1 MGGEIGSFEARLN
14 ALRERG
20 FIVEAPT
27 GEFASE
33 GMILLEQQAQRA
45 AEIRAKILDL
55 PENCYEEK
63 EIFLKQII
71 NLEDVGSIELE
82 FQKFLR
88 QRRPWVLIADR
99 ARGKWSEEG
108 RSLELDR
115 LLNRLDLIDD
125 SLILASPRISEMIEE
140 VAPWRKIEPV
150 LEELNLRS
158 TRRTE
163 AMNGMVSVLKGRG
176 WDVTELT
183 QGAMHERFAAAD
195 KLQQLD
201 SRLKRCQRQIEVEIR
216 PFDNRTA
223 ERLWQAAEIVQR
235 DAKEESMLEIEKE
248 IEEVMLNLSRRL
260 AIVEEQL
267 TEWKNDGFNI
277 SISIPLL
284 PGEMLE
290 WEVQLPLIA
299 ERVEAVLAMRAQMEP
314 HLEQWPE
321 YRQLAERAWMHL
333 DAIDSLEVL
342 LEGLEAK
349 TKSAVATCQA
359 RLDSWGSFGID
370 TSYWAPLIESEPR
383 AVLEEL
389 DMHQSLISLIIPLI
403 EELESLDTSIR
414 GHVEVDNWLQEL
426 RNNSA
431 GISQI
436 KEVSAWLN
444 IASIRDVRH
453 REHLDEA
460 RAELATLWPDGVE
473 SDSLSL
479 QEYDTMISSIESG
492 GFRYADGVKKLRTDD
507 SNIKRVKRR
516 VESELDSWSLL
527 GWSVDGLRELL
538 VQDPVRL
545 GLDLPNI
552 RVAMSV
558 HDERIAR
565 FEPLPWGLNVE
576 LAEQVLSDMSR
587 PERLP
592 ALDSDF
598 TKIVKQLSVND
609 GSEVSDFVFSPF
621 RPSPP
626 RAKIVR
632 KIPVLKPVEDVV
644 ENQEDLED
652 VPIQDKETVENIQI
666 KEEIGVVVSNSEDE
680 VILDD
685 DLDEFVEELEQEDE
699 MVLDDEFEEVGSL
712 STELKDMFGLE
723 SNEDSWQKLVTEPLD
738 VRVQR
743 LVRLAIL
750 LGERDTEEH
759 RGLQRKLLS
768 VAKKLES
775 WTAERLSWRRAS
787 SGNGLLM
794 DAKDLG
800 ALLAEIP
807 GPGTFIPV
815 STDKFL
821 LPDEDDLVGLS
832 TAISR
837 LEKAVYL
844 PSAKAPVLK
853 QVEA

>member
-1 MGGEIGSFEARLN
+1 
-14 ALRERG
+14 
-20 FIVEAPT
+20 
-27 GEFASE
+27 
-33 GMILLEQQAQRA
+33 
-45 AEIRAKILDL
+45 
-55 PENCYEEK
+55 
-63 EIFLKQII
+63 
-71 NLEDVGSIELE
+71 
-82 FQKFLR
+82 
-88 QRRPWVLIADR
+88 R

-140 VAPWRKIEPV
+140 VAPWRNIEPV
-150 LEELNLRS
+150 LEELKLRS

-201 SRLKRCQRQIEVEIR
+201 SRLKRCQRQIEIEIR

-235 DAKEESMLEIEKE
+235 DAEEESMLEIERE

-436 KEVSAWLN
+436 EEVSAWLN
-444 IASIRDVRH
+444 IASIRDARH
-453 REHLDEA
+453 REHLDEV

-473 SDSLSL
+473 SESLSL
-479 QEYDTMISSIESG
+479 HEYDNMISSIESG
-492 GFRYADGVKKLRTDD
+492 GSQYADGVKNLTSGD

-538 VQDPVRL
+538 VKDPVRL
-545 GLDLPNI
+545 GLDLPDI
-552 RVAMSV
+552 RVAMST
-558 HDERIAR
+558 HNERIAR

-592 ALDSDF
+592 ALDSDS
-598 TKIVKQLSVND
+598 TKIVKQLSVRA
-609 GSEVSDFVFSPF
+609 GSKVSDFVFSPF

-632 KIPVLKPVEDVV
+632 KIPVLKPVEGVV
-644 ENQEDLED
+644 ENRGDLED
-652 VPIQDKETVENIQI
+652 VPIHDKETIEKIQI
-666 KEEIGVVVSNSEDE
+666 KEEIGMIVSNSDGEVILEEELEPESE

-685 DLDEFVEELEQEDE
+685 
-699 MVLDDEFEEVGSL
+699 EFEKVGGL
-712 STELKDMFGLE
+712 STELRDMFGLE
-723 SNEDSWQKLVTEPLD
+723 SNEDSWLKLVTEPLD

-750 LGERDTEEH
+750 LGRGDTEEH
-759 RGLQRKLLS
+759 RSLQRKLLR
-768 VAKKLES
+768 VGKKLEA

-800 ALLAEIP
+800 ARLAEIP

-815 STDKFL
+815 STDTFS
-821 LPDEDDLVGLS
+821 LPNEDNLVGLS